1 VKKIIIIG
9 FEYIVI
15 FYFLNKLEAM
25 KNFCVIGSPI
35 EHSKSPALHEAGF
48 IDLEIDASFERVEV
62 KPEALEAWVKNDL
75 KNYQGVAVTIPH
87 KETIREFLDVET
99 EAADAIGAVNTVF
112 FKDGQSVGTNTDGI
126 GALKALGSVVP
137 SLKDKRVLIMG
148 AGGASRAIIFA
159 LARSGAEVM
168 ICNRT
173 AEKARALAQ
182 EFSVGYIENLGEV
195 TPESLDVIIN
205 ATSVGLR
212 EWQSV
217 VPEDFWRPRHVAFD
231 IVYEPLETKFLAD
244 AQVAGAD
251 IVTGDQ
257 MLVFQALEQFRVWHE
272 VELEAEVMAQ
282 AFF

>member
-1 VKKIIIIG
+1 
-9 FEYIVI
+9 
-15 FYFLNKLEAM
+15 M